1 MAFLWLFALRDCIGR
16 RDMFT
21 VIKLE
26 GNWWAVFL
34 VNPNDE
40 KDRYMLTCPYA
51 KYEQAQ
57 YFQQEFIRIQ
67 QG

>member
-1 MAFLWLFALRDCIGR
+1 
-16 RDMFT
+16 MFT

-40 KDRYMLTCPYA
+40 GDRLILTAPLDKRETA
-51 KYEQAQ
+51 E
-57 YFQQEFIRIQ
+57 YFQREFIRIQ